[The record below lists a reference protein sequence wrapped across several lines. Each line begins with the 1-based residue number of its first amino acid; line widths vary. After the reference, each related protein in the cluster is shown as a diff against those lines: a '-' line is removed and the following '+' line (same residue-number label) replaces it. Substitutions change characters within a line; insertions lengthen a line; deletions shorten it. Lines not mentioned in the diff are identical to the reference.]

1 MTTLPA
7 PHRCLIIPPYL
18 LQALA
23 RHEDLE
29 VAECARRTL
38 DVLGPLQQ
46 RRQVRTARSRPGEE
60 GRRQPGA
67 TGFIP
72 PEVQER
78 AEQHRRE
85 EPTGSDT
92 SVEAQQAPQEPG
104 PEVLGPRR
112 EIYDAQHGTDLP
124 GLLVRREGEQSSN
137 NPPVNQ
143 AYDGLGQTW
152 EFYWTAYERNS
163 VDGQGL
169 TLVAS
174 VHYSEKFD
182 NAFWD
187 GEQMVFGDGD
197 GVYFHEFTG
206 CLDVIG
212 HELTHGVTQYTA
224 GLTYVGQSGALNESV
239 SDAFGSCV
247 KQMAL
252 GQTAEQADWLIGEG
266 LFTKKVHG
274 VALRSMK
281 APGTAYDDPHLGKD
295 PQPATMAG
303 YVDLPHDEQH
313 DNGGVHTNSGI
324 PNHAFYLAAT
334 SIGGHTWEGA
344 GQVWYDVLTGGQ
356 IAKDV
361 DFASFAQATVDA
373 AGKRFGADSTQAQA
387 VQDAWVQVEVLQG

>member
-1 MTTLPA
+1 MTSLSA
-7 PHRCLIIPPYL
+7 PGRCLIIPPYL
-18 LQALA
+18 LEALT
-23 RHEDLE
+23 RHEDLD
-29 VAECARRTL
+29 VADCARRTL
-38 DVLGPLQQ
+38 ELELAVRQ

-72 PEVQER
+72 PQVQER
-78 AEQHRRE
+78 AEEHRRE
-85 EPTGSDT
+85 EPTGT
-92 SVEAQQAPQEPG
+92 ETGPEAQAEPQEPSTEVVG
-104 PEVLGPRR
+104 PSRQV
-112 EIYDAQHGTDLP
+112 YDAEHGTDLP

-137 NPPVNQ
+137 DEPVNQ

-152 EFYWTAYERNS
+152 EFYWEAYDRNS
-163 VDGQGL
+163 VDGRGL

-197 GVYFHEFTG
+197 GVYFNEFTG

-252 GQTAEQADWLIGEG
+252 GQAAEQADWLIGEG

-295 PQPATMAG
+295 PQPGTMSG

-324 PNHAFYLAAT
+324 PNHAFYLASTA
-334 SIGGHTWEGA
+334 IGGDTWEGA
-344 GQVWYDVLTGGQ
+344 GQVWYDVLTGDQ
-356 IAKDV
+356 VPKDV
-361 DFASFAQATVDA
+361 DFAGFARATVDA
-373 AGKRFGADSTQAQA
+373 AGKRFGADSGEARA
-387 VQDAWVQVEVLQG
+387 VQDAWVQVEVLRG